1 MSYSQYS
8 RILAILAEDVDEN
21 EPKVVQVD
29 DPTSP
34 CRVPTSP
41 GLRRGKHDKKMQNK
55 PNFLDAKMNV
65 S

>member
-21 EPKVVQVD
+21 EPKVVQVG

-34 CRVPTSP
+34 
-41 GLRRGKHDKKMQNK
+41 
-55 PNFLDAKMNV
+55 
-65 S
+65 